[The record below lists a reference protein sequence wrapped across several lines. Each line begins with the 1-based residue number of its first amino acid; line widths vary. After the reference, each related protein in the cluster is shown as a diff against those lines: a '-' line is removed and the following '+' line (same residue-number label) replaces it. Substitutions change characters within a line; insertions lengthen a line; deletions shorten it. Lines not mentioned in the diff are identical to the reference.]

1 MKIQDKELGHPY
13 VDKFIDLHAHL
24 DGAIT
29 VEIAK
34 RLAKIQGMELPA
46 ENDETLKKLIQV
58 PDNCTSLN
66 DFLKCFDL
74 PCSLLQT
81 KESIAEAVYLV
92 LEDMRKDGVIYAEIM
107 FAPQLHTAN
116 GLTQEEVVQA
126 ALEGLNRAR
135 IPANLLL
142 CIMRGEGNEAEN
154 KITLELAHKYLVE
167 DGGVVGLNLA
177 GAEALFPTEN
187 YREIFAKARE
197 WKIPFSIHAG
207 EAAGAESVRK
217 AIEMGASRIGHG
229 VRAKED
235 ADLLKLICE
244 RKIPVEMCPTSNRQT
259 KAVEDMNEYP
269 LMEYLNAG
277 IKVTINTDDPAI
289 EGTKLSE
296 EFCYMERKFGL
307 KKEQEKVILENAVEA
322 AFTTKERKQ
331 EMYEKFDN

>member
-1 MKIQDKELGHPY
+1 MQDNELRHPY
-13 VDKFIDLHAHL
+13 VDKLIDLHAHL

-29 VEIAK
+29 VDIAK
-34 RLAKIQGMELPA
+34 KLAKIQGTRLPA
-46 ENDETLKKLIQV
+46 EDDETLKKLIQV

-92 LEDMRKDGVIYAEIM
+92 LEDMRKDGVIYAELM

-126 ALEGLNRAR
+126 ALKGLKRAE

-154 KITLELAHKYLVE
+154 EITLELAHKYLVE

-187 YREIFAKARE
+187 YRKIFAKARE

-207 EAAGAESVRK
+207 EAAGADSVRT

-235 ADLLKLICE
+235 ADLLKLIVE

-296 EFCYMERKFGL
+296 EFCYMEKNFGL
-307 KKEQEKVILENAVEA
+307 TKEQEKVILENAVEA
-322 AFTTKERKQ
+322 AFTSKERKQ

>member
-1 MKIQDKELGHPY
+1 MRIQDKESGHPY
-13 VDKFIDLHAHL
+13 IDHFIDLHAHL

-29 VEIAK
+29 VDIAK
-34 RLAKIQGMELPA
+34 RLAEIQGTRLPA
-46 ENDETLKKLIQV
+46 EDDEILKKLIQV
-58 PDNCTSLN
+58 PADCTSLN

-74 PCSLLQT
+74 PCSLLQI

-126 ALEGLNRAR
+126 ALEGLKRAE

-154 KITLELAHKYLVE
+154 EITLELAHKYLVE

-177 GAEALFPTEN
+177 GAEALFPTKN
-187 YREIFAKARE
+187 YVDLFTKAKE

-207 EAAGAESVRK
+207 EAAGAESVRT

-235 ADLLKLICE
+235 ADLLKLLCE

-259 KAVEDMNEYP
+259 KAVEDMSEYP
-269 LMEYLNAG
+269 MIEYLNAG

-296 EFCYMERKFGL
+296 EFSSMEKNFGL
-307 KKEQEKVILENAVEA
+307 TKEQEKVLLENAVEA
-322 AFTTKERKQ
+322 AFTSKERKQ